1 MTTVA
6 AVLFMLT
13 SLILAYLSSE
23 NAVDSVLKD
32 VPPPPAATVPVI
44 PTGELE
50 IQAETQSEENPTEPS
65 TLIEQFDTS
74 PSEGNIIEQFDTSP
88 SQGNVIE
95 QFDAPAIGRKF
106 HRKTTIN
113 QKLSIILQ
121 QEDIQKFLKS
131 MKTLYLLRHAKSS
144 WNHVELEDFQRPL
157 APRGIRATHDVASV
171 ISSFK
176 DLPTLAYCSPAIR
189 AKETMNLVAESLA
202 QMHQISLAVEYR
214 AEIYDASA
222 ISLLSLIQFTPQT
235 EDHILL
241 VGHNPSLEEF
251 ASLLLGTPTDQ
262 SFIRIPTAPLWQF
275 VFLFRIGNKLSTVS
289 GSCKPL
295 IPMKWA
301 GRLLKK
307 IKFFL
312 GECSN
317 KN

>member
-1 MTTVA
+1 
-6 AVLFMLT
+6 
-13 SLILAYLSSE
+13 
-23 NAVDSVLKD
+23 
-32 VPPPPAATVPVI
+32 
-44 PTGELE
+44 
-50 IQAETQSEENPTEPS
+50 
-65 TLIEQFDTS
+65 
-74 PSEGNIIEQFDTSP
+74 
-88 SQGNVIE
+88 
-95 QFDAPAIGRKF
+95 
-106 HRKTTIN
+106 
-113 QKLSIILQ
+113 
-121 QEDIQKFLKS
+121 

-222 ISLLSLIQFTPQT
+222 ISLLSLIQFTPPT

-241 VGHNPSLEEF
+241 VGHNPGLEEF

-262 SFIRIPTAPLWQF
+262 SFIRIPTATVVAICFFVSDWQQIEYG
-275 VFLFRIGNKLSTVS
+275 IGQLQA
-289 GSCKPL
+289 L

-307 IKFFL
+307 
-312 GECSN
+312 
-317 KN
+317 